1 MDLYEVGKDI
11 QSLKDR
17 LERLESAS
25 KPCVQKAEGSEQTNP
40 LNIPGNYVE
49 VSEEEIKTST
59 RILVAKTFNIDF
71 RKRAKNGE
79 SREGHITITSD
90 GYYEGKINFRC
101 NCDSFDCAC
110 NFDSARIEL
119 RNSDNVTVVSVPFDP
134 DAFDVDKADDSD
146 KCCKGWNRLI
156 AQAYNQIIFA
166 DSMFR
171 SN

>member
-25 KPCVQKAEGSEQTNP
+25 KPCLQKGEGSEQTSP
-40 LNIPGNYVE
+40 LNIPDNYVE
-49 VSEEEIKTST
+49 VPEEEIKTST

-79 SREGHITITSD
+79 SREGYITITSD

-101 NCDSFDCAC
+101 NCGSVFCAC
-110 NFDSARIEL
+110 NFNSASIEL
-119 RNSDNVTVVSVPFDP
+119 RNSSNSTVVSVPFDP
-134 DAFDVDKADDSD
+134 DAFDLGKADDSD
-146 KCCKGWNRLI
+146 RYCKGWNRLI
-156 AQAYNQIIFA
+156 AQAYNQIFFA
-166 DSMFR
+166 DPMFS